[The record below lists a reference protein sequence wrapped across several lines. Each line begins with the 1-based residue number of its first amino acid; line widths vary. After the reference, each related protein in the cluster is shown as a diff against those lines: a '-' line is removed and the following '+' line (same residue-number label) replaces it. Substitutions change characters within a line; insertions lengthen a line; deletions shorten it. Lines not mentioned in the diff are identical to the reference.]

1 MAKIRQEKRLSE
13 AEVRALR
20 TELDALPRGSVTR
33 KVIKGVARFYLQ
45 WAEKGRTKSRYLSA
59 DEVEPMRK
67 KVERR
72 RELIKIL
79 RSYPQKPAG
88 AAEPIVGCGISIKR
102 GDELARWARTAAAWE
117 RRDKFPLIMKYLHSS
132 QEARVCVVYGLRRTG
147 KTTMLMQ
154 AVNALSPEEFNRAA
168 YVKASVQA
176 TMRDIDAV
184 LRGLERD
191 GVRIVLID
199 EATLMDD
206 FIDMAALFSDVYA
219 AGGMKVVLSGTD
231 SLGFWFAL
239 DEELYDRAF
248 LVHTT
253 VIPFAEFGRVLG
265 IRDIDEYIRYGG
277 LMKAGE
283 TAFDDSD
290 ARSDEASFRDDE
302 STRRYID
309 TAIARNIQRSLR
321 CFNHG
326 RKFLALRDL
335 YEAGEL
341 TNVVNRIVE
350 DMNHEF
356 LVSVLLRDFRSN
368 DLHSAAQMLLKG
380 KRGETRFDLLGSIDE
395 RRVTAVLMELL
406 DVWNA
411 DERTVA
417 VSEAHLANVREWLKA
432 LDLLRFVPVKFSDGS
447 DMPPRAVF
455 TQPGMRYSQAQGLV
469 FALSKDR
476 RLAACDP
483 AVVSRVRDKVLEDV
497 KGRMLE
503 DIVLSET
510 MRAYGREA
518 DPIMGTSV
526 FKLAFPRGEFDMVV
540 RRPATNEC
548 KLFEVKHAMVSDD
561 RQARHLRDVEM
572 LAEVERRFGKVSDRS
587 VLYRGKPFRAK
598 DGVCWRNV
606 EEFLCAIKVPVDGRS
621 AVCDAWEAMRIV

>member
-1 MAKIRQEKRLSE
+1 MRSKGQNHEKTLSE
-13 AEVRALR
+13 REIGLLR
-20 TELDALPRGSVTR
+20 VELAALPRGSVTR
-33 KVIKGVARFYLQ
+33 KVIKGVARYYLQ
-45 WAEKGRTKSRYLSA
+45 WAEKGRTKSQYLSA
-59 DEVEPMRK
+59 DDVEPMRK

-79 RSYPQKPAG
+79 RAYPESVPV
-88 AAEPIVGCGISIKR
+88 EPIVGRGISVKR
-102 GDELARWARTAAAWE
+102 GEELARWARLAAGWKT
-117 RRDKFPLIMKYLHSS
+117 RDKFSLVRKYLRGP

-154 AVNALSPEEFNRAA
+154 AVNALSQEEFGRAA

-176 TMRDIDAV
+176 TMRDMDAV
-184 LRGLERD
+184 LGKLERD
-191 GVRIVLID
+191 GVRFVFVD

-219 AGGMKVVLSGTD
+219 AAGMKIVLSGTD

-253 VIPFAEFGRVLG
+253 VIPFAEFSRVLG
-265 IRDIDEYIRYGG
+265 IREVDEYIRYGG

-283 TAFDDSD
+283 TAFDDPD

-326 RKFLALRDL
+326 KKFLALREL

-341 TNVVNRIVE
+341 TNVINRIVE

-380 KRGETRFDLLGSIDE
+380 ERGRSRFDLLGTVDE
-395 RRVTAVLMELL
+395 RRVTATLMDLL

-411 DERTVA
+411 DERSVP

-432 LDLLRFVPVKFSDGS
+432 LDLLRFVPVKFADGS
-447 DMPPRAVF
+447 DMPSRAVF

-469 FALSKDR
+469 FALSRDK
-476 RLAACDP
+476 RLSSCDP
-483 AVVSRVRDKVLEDV
+483 VVVNRVRNKVLEDV

-503 DIVLSET
+503 DIVLAET
-510 MRAYGREA
+510 ARVCGREK
-518 DPIMGTSV
+518 DPILAPTA
-526 FKLAFPRGEFDMVV
+526 FKLAFSRGEFDMVV
-540 RRPATNEC
+540 RRPATKTCE
-548 KLFEVKHAMVSDD
+548 LYEVKHAIAADD
-561 RQARHLRDVEM
+561 RQARHLRDAKMVSAVTE
-572 LAEVERRFGKVSDRS
+572 RFGRVTGRT
-587 VLYRGKPFRAK
+587 VLYRGESFLAE
-598 DGVCWRNV
+598 DGVAWRNV
-606 EEFLCAIKVPVDGRS
+606 EEYLKFEG
-621 AVCDAWEAMRIV
+621 